1 MDRSPALQEARPLA
15 NNLSIIAE
23 AGLEAMSYLS
33 AGNIPTTAWRDV
45 QLARLDEAAKPKAA
59 LEFVVITSV
68 RKLVIAAAELPQL
81 RSTVPAEWKKRVI
94 MMANPSAPSK
104 P

>member
-1 MDRSPALQEARPLA
+1 
-15 NNLSIIAE
+15 
-23 AGLEAMSYLS
+23 MSYLS
-33 AGNIPTTAWRDV
+33 AGNAPTAEWRKT
-45 QLARLDEAAKPKAA
+45 QLARLDEAAKPGAA

-81 RSTVPAEWKKRVI
+81 NSTTPSEWKKRVTD
-94 MMANPSAPSK
+94 MGGSAAPPK